1 MTNPIPTAPPLFDS
15 SLFVSPD
22 VQTRQVSLPD
32 GKEHTFYIR
41 EQQAGIV
48 RAFALGQS
56 SDDPEKQADSMARLI
71 AKAIC
76 TQDGKPALTLEQA
89 RNLKISVQYALAA
102 AISGVHS
109 YQGNVSSPSEAP
121 ESGSDTPSL

>member
-1 MTNPIPTAPPLFDS
+1 
-15 SLFVSPD
+15 
-22 VQTRQVSLPD
+22 
-32 GKEHTFYIR
+32 TFYIR
-41 EQQAGIV
+41 EQQAGVV
-48 RAFALGQS
+48 RAFAVGQQ
-56 SDDPEKQADSMARLI
+56 SDDPEKQSESMARLI

-76 TQDGKPALTLEQA
+76 TEDGKPALTLEQA